1 MESVTGEMVKA
12 LLANR
17 HDAITSSFEAVDAI
31 LIRLMS
37 SSSNLEPLSCQVR
50 SDCLSSILPLLFV
63 TSFGEECTGRIEEL
77 ICRSRHPNDSLL

>member
-1 MESVTGEMVKA
+1 MERVTGEMVKA

-63 TSFGEECTGRIEEL
+63 TSFGEECMGRIEGHVIRMTHSSDL
-77 ICRSRHPNDSLL
+77 